1 MLKVIRGGAKQPT
14 GRLASVCV
22 AEAIFGL
29 VGVIVGGLLNGGV
42 TWLTERKQQ
51 RAGAKT
57 AARIVI
63 AEIRDNERAIELAL
77 EEKNWDYVKD
87 AVSLQ
92 AGDEHRAR
100 LAQTLNDDAWL
111 AFDHYYSRV
120 RELVKLAELSR
131 RRLKDDE
138 AAELAEMLSEQTKQ
152 ANVELSRVAGLVPIG
167 PQYGSPT

>member
-1 MLKVIRGGAKQPT
+1 M
-14 GRLASVCV
+14 

-29 VGVIVGGLLNGGV
+29 IGVIVGGLLNGGI

-63 AEIRDNERAIELAL
+63 AEIRDNERTLELAL
-77 EEKNWDYVKD
+77 EKRNWDYLKD

-92 AGDEHRAR
+92 AGTEHRAS
-100 LAQTLNDDAWL
+100 LAGTLNDDGWL
-111 AFDHYYSRV
+111 AFDHYYARI

-131 RRLKDDE
+131 KRINDDE
-138 AAELAEMLSEQTKQ
+138 AAELAELLSKQTKQ
-152 ANVELSRVAGLVPIG
+152 ANVELSKVAGLVPIG
-167 PQYGSPT
+167 PQYGSPTL